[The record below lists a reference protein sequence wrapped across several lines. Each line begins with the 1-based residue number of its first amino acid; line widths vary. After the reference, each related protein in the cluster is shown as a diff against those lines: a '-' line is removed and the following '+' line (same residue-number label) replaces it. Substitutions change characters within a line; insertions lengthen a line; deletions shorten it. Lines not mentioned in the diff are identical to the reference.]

1 MKLIIASGNAGKVRE
16 YKALLAPLGFT
27 EVLSL
32 KDAGIV
38 SDPEETGA
46 TFEENAAIKAR
57 ALKELCDCAVLADDS
72 GLEVD
77 ALGGEPGVYSAR
89 YKGIKTDEEK
99 NEYILGR
106 LAGLPDEKRTARFVC
121 VIHFIYPDGKEV
133 AARGVC
139 EGIIGREPLGENG
152 FGYDPIFMYGEKSFA
167 QLSQE
172 EKSAVSH
179 RGNALR
185 DCWKN
190 FQRINEEK
198 NYAYTKTESRA

>member
-152 FGYDPIFMYGEKSFA
+152 FGYDPVFLDPELGLTAAEMSP
-167 QLSQE
+167 E
-172 EKSAVSH
+172 EKMSRSH
-179 RGNALR
+179 RAKALR
-185 DCWKN
+185 ELLRLWPSFWEGYLRK
-190 FQRINEEK
+190 
-198 NYAYTKTESRA
+198 RA